1 MKPWM
6 KVVLATG
13 VAIMVVAAILIGTVS
28 QSTAPRHA
36 VKLTKSP
43 SNGDLANTD
52 RTSSEN

>member
-1 MKPWM
+1 M